1 MDIIKALNEDI
12 ISEEKHLRFL
22 KGLLE
27 VIEYLDEERD
37 VNLIHKES
45 KLIEKYRIESK
56 SINFNDILSIC
67 SLTVVSKIELLIILK
82 HYALSKYEWEK
93 SYFLR
98 VGVMSIYE
106 TINTYNK
113 YTKSLKTM
121 ADDKNHL
128 PISFRELGIKLR
140 LFKKENEFDSKMNN
154 IRNSTIAHIS
164 LDYKKYYDDVKAIDK
179 KQTIIMMLNFIKIL
193 NEIYNLSINCLIEKP
208 MDKDLNTDGLYE
220 KLKDIFE
227 NNIC

>member
-12 ISEEKHLRFL
+12 LNEEGNLRFL

-27 VIEYLDEERD
+27 VIEYLNEEAKND
-37 VNLIHKES
+37 LNNNES

-67 SLTVVSKIELLIILK
+67 SLTVVSKIELSIILK
-82 HYALSKYEWEK
+82 HYAVSKYDWEK

-98 VGVMSIYE
+98 VGVMNIYE
-106 TINTYNK
+106 TINTYHK

-121 ADDKNHL
+121 TDDKNDL
-128 PISFRELGIKLR
+128 PISFRELGKKLR
-140 LFKKENEFDSKMNN
+140 AFKKENGFDNKMNN

-164 LDYKKYYDDVKAIDK
+164 LDFKKYYDDVKSIDK
-179 KQTIIMMLNFIKIL
+179 KETIIMIRKFIRIL
-193 NEIYNLSINCLIEKP
+193 NEIYELSINCLIDKP
-208 MDKDLNTDGLYE
+208 MDKDLNTNEVYE
-220 KLKDIFE
+220 NLKNIFE
-227 NNIC
+227 KNIC